1 MVLPT
6 SGPLHCR
13 SRCAALGSLLKMH
26 HLKVDEGIGS
36 LPREKMAL
44 WERLEKSTT
53 HPLHRSRASELFLEV
68 LTLQDAGTEIDWPS
82 IYCAI
87 TTLTRLDKACLQ
99 ARLAV
104 GCSESPCLQAC
115 IVVQASCNI
124 SSNAVDLPQV
134 LQSHRRASYSSAR
147 MHSHVAANS
156 PCQATSLHS
165 VTSSFLSFLPSSVCS
180 PAAC

>member
-1 MVLPT
+1 MQREIHSNTQPIISLDWKHALPRRT
-6 SGPLHCR
+6 EPQR
-13 SRCAALGSLLKMH
+13 SSWCYRLADLSIAGFGRAAETLGSLLKMH
-26 HLKVDEGIGS
+26 HLKVAEGIGS
-36 LPREKMAL
+36 LPRDKLVL

-87 TTLTRLDKACLQ
+87 TTLTRLDKGCLQ

-115 IVVQASCNI
+115 IVVQASRNI
-124 SSNAVDLPQV
+124 SSNAVDLPQKSI
-134 LQSHRRASYSSAR
+134 LHEGTHAHSR
-147 MHSHVAANS
+147 M
-156 PCQATSLHS
+156 
-165 VTSSFLSFLPSSVCS
+165 
-180 PAAC
+180 